1 MNPDVKS
8 EKTAEDYLEAMLM
21 LKKNKGYIRSIDV
34 AAQLGV
40 TKPSVTYTTKRL
52 KEKGYIVMDKDNY
65 ITITE
70 KGMVIAQRT
79 LDRHEIL
86 SSFFISIG
94 VNEETALA
102 DACKIEHDISDASF
116 NAIKQL
122 MKKL

>member
-1 MNPDVKS
+1 
-8 EKTAEDYLEAMLM
+8 
-21 LKKNKGYIRSIDV
+21 
-34 AAQLGV
+34 
-40 TKPSVTYTTKRL
+40 
-52 KEKGYIVMDKDNY
+52 MDKDNY

-102 DACKIEHDISDASF
+102 DACKIEHDISPETFEAFCKYIESH
-116 NAIKQL
+116 K
-122 MKKL
+122 